1 MPLRRSRP
9 HAACADSQPADPA
22 RRQTRRE
29 TKNDF
34 ASACAAEI
42 ERFDRCCDNAKREE
56 AIKQQA
62 STSTNTK
69 TGKGD

>member
-1 MPLRRSRP
+1 MPRALTANP
-9 HAACADSQPADPA
+9 PTPPAAKRAGKPK
-22 RRQTRRE
+22 T
-29 TKNDF
+29 TF

-62 STSTNTK
+62 STSTSTK